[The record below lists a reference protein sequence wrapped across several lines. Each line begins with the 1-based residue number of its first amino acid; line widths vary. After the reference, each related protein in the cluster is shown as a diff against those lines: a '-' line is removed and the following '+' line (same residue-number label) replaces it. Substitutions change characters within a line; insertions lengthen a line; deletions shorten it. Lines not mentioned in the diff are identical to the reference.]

1 MCVIVIDSAKE
12 NLLVCT
18 GIDSSCSKVNVE
30 VEEEDDLFS
39 FLERNLGQGKLYPGG
54 TLCAFKNKK
63 YYVW

>member
-30 VEEEDDLFS
+30 VEEEDD
-39 FLERNLGQGKLYPGG
+39 
-54 TLCAFKNKK
+54 
-63 YYVW
+63 